1 MSWPTDPELQDLIAR
16 FQNATLPAA
25 EWTHQAHLVTG
36 LWHVSLFNE
45 TDALNHVRQ
54 GILRLNT
61 AHGTPN
67 TDTRGYH
74 ETITRAYLVLLA
86 GFARDHAD
94 VHGAARAQALLRS
107 PLTQRDALLHYYST
121 DRLMSVAARRDWVE
135 PDLRGLDEAS
145 HASPADAEPA

>member
-1 MSWPTDPELQDLIAR
+1 MSWPTESELHDLVAR
-16 FQNATLPAA
+16 FQDATLPAS

-36 LWHVSLFNE
+36 LWHVTLFDE
-45 TDALNHVRQ
+45 VDALNHMRA

-86 GFARDHAD
+86 GFAREHTD

-107 PLTQRDALLHYYST
+107 PLAHREALFKYYSK
-121 DRLMSVAARRDWVE
+121 DVL
-135 PDLRGLDEAS
+135 
-145 HASPADAEPA
+145 